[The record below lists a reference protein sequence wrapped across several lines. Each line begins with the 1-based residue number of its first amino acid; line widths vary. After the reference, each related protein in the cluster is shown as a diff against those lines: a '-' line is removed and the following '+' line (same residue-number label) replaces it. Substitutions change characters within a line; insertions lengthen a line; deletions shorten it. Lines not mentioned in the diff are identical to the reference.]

1 MSVIRIK
8 TTKTTKSDLQSTVD
22 AGSQQS
28 IQAGSSLN
36 AVMWSLIVGIPVL
49 IGAEI
54 WLVERVFV
62 P

>member
-28 IQAGSSLN
+28 IQAGSGLN
-36 AVMWSLIVGIPVL
+36 AVRWSLIVGIPVL

-54 WLVERVFV
+54 WLVARVFV

>member
-8 TTKTTKSDLQSTVD
+8 TAKATVSEVQAPVD
-22 AGSQQS
+22 AGSS
-28 IQAGSSLN
+28 RSTQAGAGLN
-36 AVMWSLIVGIPVL
+36 AVMWSLIIGIPAL

-54 WLVERVFV
+54 WLVAQVFV

>member
-8 TTKTTKSDLQSTVD
+8 TAKTTESEVQAPAD
-22 AGSQQS
+22 AGSRR
-28 IQAGSSLN
+28 IIHAGSGLN

-54 WLVERVFV
+54 WLVAQVFV

>member
-8 TTKTTKSDLQSTVD
+8 TAKTAKSDLQSTVD
-22 AGSQQS
+22 AGSPRS
-28 IQAGSSLN
+28 MQAGSGLN
-36 AVMWSLIVGIPVL
+36 AAMWSLIVGIPVL

-54 WLVERVFV
+54 WLVARVFV